1 MTSRDLLLYALTVI
15 AWSTSWIGVRLQLG
29 VVAPEVSL
37 VWRFGLA
44 TILMF
49 AWAMISGAQLA
60 FPARVH
66 ARFALLGLLIFGL
79 NFLLF
84 YYGGLTTPSGLL
96 AVVFST
102 ASLFNL
108 VLARPLLGQPIERRV
123 LIGAVLGS
131 AGVLAMFAPRI
142 LAGGDEPGALKGLAF
157 CIAGTLSF
165 CLGNMVSATI
175 QRSGVRVVSASTWGM
190 LYGTLLLAM
199 FAAVRGQAFIVEPT
213 LAYIGALLWLSIVAS
228 VIAFAAYLTLLG
240 RIGAGRAGYAT
251 VLFPV
256 FALMISTV
264 AEDYRWTA
272 PALLGLVL
280 VLVGNVVVL
289 RR

>member
-49 AWAMISGAQLA
+49 AWAMVSGAQLA

-175 QRSGVRVVSASTWGM
+175 QRSGVRVVSASAWGM

-251 VLFPV
+251 VLFPC
-256 FALMISTV
+256 S
-264 AEDYRWTA
+264 R
-272 PALLGLVL
+272 
-280 VLVGNVVVL
+280 
-289 RR
+289 

>member
-1 MTSRDLLLYALTVI
+1 MTSRDLLLYAVTVV

-49 AWAMISGAQLA
+49 AWAMASGAQLA
-60 FPARVH
+60 FPLRVH

-108 VLARPLLGQPIERRV
+108 ILARPLLGQPIERRV
-123 LIGAVLGS
+123 LVGAVLGS
-131 AGVLAMFAPRI
+131 TGVLAMFAPRI
-142 LAGGDEPGALKGLAF
+142 LAGGAEPGALGGLAF

-165 CLGNMVSATI
+165 CLGNMVSASV
-175 QRSGVRVVSASTWGM
+175 QRSGIRVVSASAWGM
-190 LYGTLLLAM
+190 LYGTLLLALL
-199 FAAVRGQAFIVEPT
+199 AAARGQAFIVEPT
-213 LAYIGALLWLSIVAS
+213 LAYIAALLWLSIVAS
-228 VIAFAAYLTLLG
+228 VVAFAAYLTLLG
-240 RIGAGRAGYAT
+240 RIGAARAGYAT

-256 FALMISTV
+256 FALLISTV
-264 AEDYRWTA
+264 AEDYRWTL